1 MKRKLI
7 SLLAVAAIGIQAI
20 AVPMIANAEES
31 VSYVE
36 HSDFSNVSIGGAA
49 KRGPNQAGYYGLGI
63 IIDGSPW
70 LSKGSASVH
79 YQTFMYD
86 EETKRNY
93 CNFWSNS
100 DKSGGNDGAGSMYF
114 YNRNQSEVNQMGP
127 YGIAEYDIRMHED
140 NGGNV
145 GFMMGWFDDATSSGF
160 NAGRDVGV
168 MMTFA
173 LDKITAM
180 DGSSSITVAE
190 IQPEKWYTVRVTVDI
205 KLEEFCVTVTDKA
218 TGAVISKT
226 EDPLAF
232 QASMSKNYDGPGIRT
247 TCWAYQRGQTY
258 NFDLTDVTIGRSSSK
273 YPAKA
278 N

>member
-7 SLLAVAAIGIQAI
+7 SLLAVAAIGIQAL
-20 AVPMIANAEES
+20 AVPMLASAEES
-31 VSYVE
+31 MSYVS

-49 KRGPNQAGYYGLGI
+49 KRGPNQSGYYGLGI

-79 YQTFMYD
+79 YQTFLYD

-100 DKSGGNDGAGSMYF
+100 DKTGSGDGAGSMYF

-127 YGIAEYDIRMHED
+127 YGIAEFDIRMHED
-140 NGGNV
+140 NGGNI

-160 NAGRDVGV
+160 NAARDVGINL
-168 MMTFA
+168 TIG

-180 DGSSSITVAE
+180 DGTASKE
-190 IQPEKWYTVRVTVDI
+190 IATISPEKWYTVRVTIDN
-205 KLEEFCVTVTDKA
+205 KLEEYNVVVTEKD
-218 TGAVISKT
+218 TGTVVSKNS
-226 EDPLAF
+226 EALMYY
-232 QASMSKNYDGPGIRT
+232 ASMSKNYTGFGIRT

-258 NFDLTDVTIGRSSSK
+258 NFDLTDVTIGKSDTKFPISE
-273 YPAKA
+273 
-278 N
+278 